1 MQVHMNYP
9 VHSIPSQGNSRLT
22 SPIANDINN
31 LDYHGSTV
39 GSRMGSRIGKE
50 RLAIIKFT
58 GCLIKSDKMV
68 NGRIV

>member
-9 VHSIPSQGNSRLT
+9 VHSMPSQGNSRLT

-39 GSRMGSRIGKE
+39 GSRMGSRIGK
-50 RLAIIKFT
+50 RRVLTFYRVSK
-58 GCLIKSDKMV
+58 
-68 NGRIV
+68 